1 MENKNES
8 FNYTYSANEQA
19 ELQRIR
25 QKYVPKELNKM
36 EQLRKLDQSVT
47 QKGIITALTLGIIGA
62 IIMGI
67 GMSLCMTD
75 IGEII
80 GIDYTMP
87 VGVLIG
93 IIGIA
98 VIIAVYPV
106 YCHIIK
112 KERAKI
118 APEIIRLTDELS
130 K

>member
-80 GIDYTMP
+80 GMDYTMP

>member
-1 MENKNES
+1 MENKNEG

-19 ELQRIR
+19 ELQKIR

-87 VGVLIG
+87 AGVLIG